1 MTGMTRR
8 HFMTHVA
15 GASALAVPGLQFLN
29 GLKAAEAKLKKENKS
44 LIILW
49 MGGGPSHM
57 DLWDLKPEAQTG
69 GEFKPI
75 KTKADGV
82 EISEVLPTVASQF
95 ANLSIVRSLVTNE
108 GSHDRG
114 TTLMNTGRQPNP
126 VVQYPALG
134 ATASSLLTSKDLPLP
149 GFIGVGGTAQR
160 IGPGFLGMM
169 YAPFSVQ
176 NAGQPPQNISPP
188 GSLGSGDEQDERL
201 RRRQRLFSTLEDDFA
216 EGGTF
221 PTLKDATEAA
231 TAEAREAAGSAA
243 QAHES
248 IYKKGF
254 DLTVSPLRKVFD
266 VQSEDKKTIE
276 MYGGEKNGFGMG
288 CLLARKLVEKGVT
301 CVEVDLGGWD
311 NHAQVFN
318 AIRTGN
324 GPRLDKGM
332 GGLVK
337 DLVDRGM
344 WKNTVVLWMG
354 EFGRTPRINANN
366 GRDHWALV
374 PSVAAGR
381 RSASRAAR
389 STAPPARTA
398 WTSRTSRPA
407 SATCSPRSTRASA
420 STPAPRS
427 ATTSAGRW
435 PSPRA
440 SRWPGWFNLS
450 SVRVARPAPTE
461 GAGRFV
467 LCQPLHRTAGRR
479 CERLLSWWSKCS
491 CRHFFIDAA
500 LPKSLPL
507 ARFAR
512 GPYLLYQESVP

>member
-29 GLKAAEAKLKKENKS
+29 GLKAAETKLKKENKS

-57 DLWDLKPEAQTG
+57 DLWDLKPGDQNG

-82 EISEVLPTVASQF
+82 EISEVLPTIADQF
-95 ANLSIVRSLVTNE
+95 QNLSLVRSLVTNE
-108 GSHDRG
+108 GSHERG
-114 TTLMNTGRQPNP
+114 TVLMNTGRQPNP
-126 VVQYPALG
+126 VVQYPAMG
-134 ATASSLLTSKDLPLP
+134 AVASSLLTSKDLPLP

-188 GSLGSGDEQDERL
+188 GSLGSGDEQEERL

-221 PTLKDATEAA
+221 PTLKTPE
-231 TAEAREAAGSAA
+231 ERENAGSAA

-248 IYKKGF
+248 IYRKGF
-254 DLTVSPLRKVFD
+254 DLTISPLRKVFD

-276 MYGGEKNGFGMG
+276 MYGGAKNQFGMG

-301 CVEVDLGGWD
+301 AVEVDLGGWD
-311 NHAQVFN
+311 NHAGVFN

-354 EFGRTPRINANN
+354 EFGRTPRINQNN
-366 GRDHWALV
+366 GRDHWARCW
-374 PSVAAGR
+374 SVALGGGAIKGGQVYGSTTKDGMDIQDNKATLGDLFATVYKGMGLDAGTQIR
-381 RSASRAAR
+381 DNLG
-389 STAPPARTA
+389 
-398 WTSRTSRPA
+398 RPLPIA
-407 SATCSPRSTRASA
+407 D
-420 STPAPRS
+420 
-427 ATTSAGRW
+427 G
-435 PSPRA
+435 
-440 SRWPGWFNLS
+440 
-450 SVRVARPAPTE
+450 
-461 GAGRFV
+461 
-467 LCQPLHRTAGRR
+467 QPIKGL
-479 CERLLSWWSKCS
+479 
-491 CRHFFIDAA
+491 
-500 LPKSLPL
+500 
-507 ARFAR
+507 
-512 GPYLLYQESVP
+512 V